1 MQMFVIANEFQTEF
15 KKLLASLEPTEEE
28 MKAKIEKTLEEF
40 EVGKELVTIV
50 LDNLEEAGKDVSD
63 ARMYLN
69 ELDQRM
75 QEVEDLY
82 NNGDY
87 QQAMRDMQRAFVY
100 ATKLQKE
107 LKELE
112 IGEEDLETQL
122 EELETGVA
130 DAKEL
135 LETLGE
141 VIDMSD
147 AEEMLEDIEERVEKA
162 REYFDDGDTK
172 NASKELKHVY
182 IMSKKFEKITED
194 LIEDY
199 KEVEE

>member
-1 MQMFVIANEFQTEF
+1 
-15 KKLLASLEPTEEE
+15 
-28 MKAKIEKTLEEF
+28 
-40 EVGKELVTIV
+40 
-50 LDNLEEAGKDVSD
+50 
-63 ARMYLN
+63 MYLN